1 MAAQGNQ
8 ILLNAE
14 SSVSNK
20 SKLFAGETETCS
32 LDGLI
37 SLFCAEHFI

>member
-1 MAAQGNQ
+1 MAAQENQ
-8 ILLNAE
+8 ILLNVE

-20 SKLFAGETETCS
+20 SKLFVGETGTYS